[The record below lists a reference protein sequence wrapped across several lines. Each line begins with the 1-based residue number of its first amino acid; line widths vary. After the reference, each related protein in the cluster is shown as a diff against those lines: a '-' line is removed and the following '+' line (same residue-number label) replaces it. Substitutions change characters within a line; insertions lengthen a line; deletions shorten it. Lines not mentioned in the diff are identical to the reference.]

1 MLDRTRTREEAM
13 YKHAREVSTGLIL
26 SLVTTAIAGL
36 VAWADPWHN
45 GVPWVNWLV
54 ISTVMVILVA
64 AATALSA
71 FTRED
76 EEYFNSAVGILFMWV
91 ICAGLVVAMIT
102 KLDALEPR
110 YHSLAWS
117 AYSVPMG
124 TFILAAMIQ
133 YLVGA
138 RAVRGNNRSDRLNRL
153 A

>member
-1 MLDRTRTREEAM
+1 M

-36 VAWADPWHN
+36 VAWAD
-45 GVPWVNWLV
+45 PWVNWLV